1 MRHVHKMFVM
11 LAAAV
16 LLAVLAWSLRG
27 PFGSLIANHWRT
39 QLDAATAERAEL
51 MADRLTQLGAPGI
64 HALVDALGSDR
75 ETVATAARRALWAE
89 LERWESLTAPAITR
103 NLAVLAEALSQSA
116 IHFEPAARREAAGL
130 ATEVLRW
137 LPESDAPARLAVI
150 AHCDR
155 VFEYAAAEQLPEAP
169 ITSGKPLFRGEASP
183 DEAARSSTSP
193 VTQRLLEPPEM
204 PSVVSAPPG
213 GGLPIETFPIPSFAA
228 RVADESNAGPRPHA
242 AETDANYAAGA
253 FASGPAELLLPGGP
267 MLPVTPNEPYSRA
280 PRPPDLPD
288 GIDDTVATAVAEPEA
303 ADEADSHATEVLMR
317 WLHSADATVAARAE
331 AALRRRG
338 FTDVH
343 VELARRLFDADP
355 AVRVELARTL
365 PKLTSVDPV
374 PWLLWLSRD
383 PRVEVRLAA
392 IGLMATTADP
402 ALLARVR
409 QMARDDSDASVQHV
423 ARKLEER

>member
-1 MRHVHKMFVM
+1 MRRLHKVFVL

-27 PFGSLIANHWRT
+27 PFGSLIANHWRN
-39 QLDAATAERAEL
+39 QLDEATAERAEL
-51 MADRLTQLGAPGI
+51 MAGRMAQLGTPGI
-64 HALVDALGSDR
+64 RALVDALGSDR
-75 ETVATAARRALWAE
+75 EQVASAARRALWAE

-103 NLAVLAEALSQSA
+103 NLAVLAEALSRSVS
-116 IHFEPAARREAAGL
+116 HFEPAARREAAGL
-130 ATEVLRW
+130 AGEVLRW

-155 VFEYAAAEQLPEAP
+155 VFEYAAGRLPDAS
-169 ITSGKPLFRGEASP
+169 IASGRPPFRGLSSP
-183 DEAARSSTSP
+183 DESAQSTISP

-213 GGLPIETFPIPSFAA
+213 GGLPIETFPLPSFAA
-228 RVADESNAGPRPHA
+228 RAADESTADASPS
-242 AETDANYAAGA
+242 AETDASY
-253 FASGPAELLLPGGP
+253 ASGDHGVPAPAELLLPGGR
-267 MLPVTPNEPYSRA
+267 MLPATPNEPYSRA
-280 PRPPDLPD
+280 PRPPDVPN
-288 GIDDTVATAVAEPEA
+288 GIDDSLATAVAAPEA
-303 ADEADSHATEVLMR
+303 DDDADSRGTEVLMR
-317 WLHSADATVAARAE
+317 WLHSADPTVAARAE

-355 AVRVELARTL
+355 AVRVDLARTL